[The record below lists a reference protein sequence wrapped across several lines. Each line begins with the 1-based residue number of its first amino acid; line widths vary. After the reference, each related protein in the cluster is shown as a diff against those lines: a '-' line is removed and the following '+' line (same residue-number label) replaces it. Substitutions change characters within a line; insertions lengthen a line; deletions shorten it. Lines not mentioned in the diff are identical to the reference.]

1 MDKII
6 SLMLV
11 ASLAG
16 CATYRPIVDTKG
28 VNQQAYESDL
38 RECQAYAEQVSP
50 AEHAAGGAVAGAL
63 LGAVLGAMVGNHH
76 TSSQMA
82 GIGAVSGAASGG
94 GEGANAQKNIIRRCM
109 AGRGYHVLN

>member
-1 MDKII
+1 MNKII

-11 ASLAG
+11 ATLAG

-28 VNQQAYESDL
+28 MNPQAYESDL
-38 RECQAYAEQVSP
+38 RECQAYAEQLNP

-63 LGAVLGAMVGNHH
+63 FGAVLGAIVGNHDLAA
-76 TSSQMA
+76 QMA
-82 GIGAVSGAASGG
+82 GVGAVSGAASGG

-109 AGRGYHVLN
+109 SGRGYRVLN